1 MSISFS
7 NTILMRLMRLIMVS
21 LNKYKLCPT
30 TPWDNYCVIVYSMS
44 ILLHGV
50 RSTWGVLQC
59 VHTEYP
65 ENAFCMCHSYYYLP
79 LLHQGR
85 CWHLVS
91 LPCHW
96 LLSHNTVTVQE
107 PARKKKST
115 IFIGT
120 DSFCIDDLFYY
131 EHALTSVPVYF
142 YKQPHLQ
149 SMDADMSRIRV
160 GDDMDFLSFIYSVL
174 WTDIYK
180 KGYFKCVNSAV
191 NVELSEFKSIYTHSW
206 HCI

>member
-1 MSISFS
+1 
-7 NTILMRLMRLIMVS
+7 MVLDQHGES
-21 LNKYKLCPT
+21 CSVSTL
-30 TPWDNYCVIVYSMS
+30 S
-44 ILLHGV
+44 IL
-50 RSTWGVLQC
+50 RMPSAC
-59 VHTEYP
+59 
-65 ENAFCMCHSYYYLP
+65 
-79 LLHQGR
+79 
-85 CWHLVS
+85 
-91 LPCHW
+91 
-96 LLSHNTVTVQE
+96 VTVIITSHYFIKDGAGIWCHCHATDCWVTTLWQS
-107 PARKKKST
+107 RNLRGKKKST

>member
-1 MSISFS
+1 MGSPAVCPHW
-7 NTILMRLMRLIMVS
+7 VS
-21 LNKYKLCPT
+21 WECLLHVSQLLLPPT
-30 TPWDNYCVIVYSMS
+30 TSSRTVLAS
-44 ILLHGV
+44 GV
-50 RSTWGVLQC
+50 T
-59 VHTEYP
+59 
-65 ENAFCMCHSYYYLP
+65 AMP
-79 LLHQGR
+79 LTAESQHCDSPGT
-85 CWHLVS
+85 CK
-91 LPCHW
+91 
-96 LLSHNTVTVQE
+96 E
-107 PARKKKST
+107 KKST

-160 GDDMDFLSFIYSVL
+160 GNDMDFLSFIYSVL